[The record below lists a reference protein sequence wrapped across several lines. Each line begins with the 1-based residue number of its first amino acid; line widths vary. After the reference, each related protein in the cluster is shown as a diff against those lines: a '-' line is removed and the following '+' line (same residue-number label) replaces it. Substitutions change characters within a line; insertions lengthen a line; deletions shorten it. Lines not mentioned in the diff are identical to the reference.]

1 MESAEYEK
9 FVIDVLFD
17 VCNNLYLQW
26 GILIFIDT
34 VDAKYYGRGVNGEL
48 VAGSFIPPNNQY
60 SPEPVIVMFPKGCIK
75 VIQLVAETNKKCN
88 PMNPKHVGKICM
100 HLLKHEYRHF
110 QQWFW
115 LDKNGFS
122 DLWIKLVQLSNYW
135 HDPLEDDAN
144 RYAAGNSDDIDN
156 VMACVLTEAKS
167 VF

>member
-1 MESAEYEK
+1 MESTEYEK

-48 VAGSFIPPNNQY
+48 VAGSFIPPHNQY
-60 SPEPVIVMFPKGCIK
+60 SAEPVIVMFPKGCIK
-75 VIQLVAETNKKCN
+75 VIQLVAESNKKCN
-88 PMNPKHVGKICM
+88 HMNPKHVGKICM

-144 RYAAGNSDDIDN
+144 RYAAGNCDDIDD
-156 VMACVLTEAKS
+156 VMASVLTEAKS